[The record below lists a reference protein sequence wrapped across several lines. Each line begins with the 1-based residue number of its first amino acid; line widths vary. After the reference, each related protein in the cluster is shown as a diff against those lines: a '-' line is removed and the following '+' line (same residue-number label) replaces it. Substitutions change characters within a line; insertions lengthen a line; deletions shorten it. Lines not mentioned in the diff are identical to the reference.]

1 MEKMPNIQSVTFKQ
15 NLMIIHINGIEHC
28 FELDK
33 VSSKL
38 LNATSIQ
45 RNEYQISPANYGI
58 HWPLI
63 DEARHIFHYYGM
75 VMVSKKDK

>member
-1 MEKMPNIQSVTFKQ
+1 MPNIESIIFKQ
-15 NLMIIHINGIEHC
+15 NSMIIYINGIEYC

-38 LNATSIQ
+38 FNATSIE

-63 DEARHIFHYYGM
+63 DEDLSI
-75 VMVSKKDK
+75 KKLLEK

>member
-1 MEKMPNIQSVTFKQ
+1 MEKMPNIQSITFKQ
-15 NLMIIHINGIEHC
+15 NSMIIHINGVEHC

-33 VSSKL
+33 VSNKL
-38 LNATSIQ
+38 LNATSKQ

-63 DEARHIFHYYGM
+63 DEDI
-75 VMVSKKDK
+75 SINKLLEK

>member
-1 MEKMPNIQSVTFKQ
+1 MPNIQSVSFKQ
-15 NLMIIHINGIEHC
+15 NSMILLINGIEHC

-38 LNATSIQ
+38 FNATSIQ
-45 RNEYQISPANYGI
+45 RNDYQISPANYGI

-63 DEARHIFHYYGM
+63 DEDLSIN
-75 VMVSKKDK
+75 KLLEK

>member
-1 MEKMPNIQSVTFKQ
+1 MPNIESIIFKQ
-15 NLMIIHINGIEHC
+15 NSMNIYINGIEHC

-38 LNATSIQ
+38 LNATSIE

-63 DEARHIFHYYGM
+63 DEDLSI
-75 VMVSKKDK
+75 KKLLEK

>member
-1 MEKMPNIQSVTFKQ
+1 MEKMPNIESIIFKQ
-15 NLMIIHINGIEHC
+15 NSMIIYINGIEHC

-38 LNATSIQ
+38 LNATSKE

-63 DEARHIFHYYGM
+63 DEDLSI
-75 VMVSKKDK
+75 KKLLVK

>member
-1 MEKMPNIQSVTFKQ
+1 MEKMPNIQSIIFKQ
-15 NLMIIHINGIEHC
+15 NSMIIYINGIEHC

-38 LNATSIQ
+38 LNATSIE

-63 DEARHIFHYYGM
+63 DEDLSI
-75 VMVSKKDK
+75 KTLLEK

>member
-1 MEKMPNIQSVTFKQ
+1 MEKMRNIQSVTFKQ
-15 NLMIIHINGIEHC
+15 NSMILLINGIEHS

-45 RNEYQISPANYGI
+45 RNDYQISPANYGI

-63 DEARHIFHYYGM
+63 DEDLSI
-75 VMVSKKDK
+75 KKLLEK

>member
-1 MEKMPNIQSVTFKQ
+1 MPNIQSVTFKQ
-15 NLMIIHINGIEHC
+15 NSMILLINGIEHN

-45 RNEYQISPANYGI
+45 RNDYQISPANYGI

-63 DEARHIFHYYGM
+63 DEDLSI
-75 VMVSKKDK
+75 KKLLEKYKGHLFR

>member
-1 MEKMPNIQSVTFKQ
+1 MPNIESIIFKQ
-15 NLMIIHINGIEHC
+15 NSMIIYINGIEHF

-38 LNATSIQ
+38 LNATSIE
-45 RNEYQISPANYGI
+45 RNEYQISPANYGL

-63 DEARHIFHYYGM
+63 DEDLSI
-75 VMVSKKDK
+75 KKLLEKY

>member
-1 MEKMPNIQSVTFKQ
+1 MEKMPNIESIIFKQ
-15 NLMIIHINGIEHC
+15 NSMIIYINGIEHC

-38 LNATSIQ
+38 FKATSIE

-63 DEARHIFHYYGM
+63 DEDLSI
-75 VMVSKKDK
+75 KKLLEK

>member
-1 MEKMPNIQSVTFKQ
+1 MEKMPNIQSIIFKQ
-15 NLMIIHINGIEHC
+15 NSMIIYINGIEHC

-38 LNATSIQ
+38 LNATSKE

-63 DEARHIFHYYGM
+63 DEDLSI
-75 VMVSKKDK
+75 KKILEK

>member
-1 MEKMPNIQSVTFKQ
+1 MPNIESIIFKQ
-15 NLMIIHINGIEHC
+15 NSMIIYINGIEHF

-38 LNATSIQ
+38 LNATSIE

-63 DEARHIFHYYGM
+63 DEDLSI
-75 VMVSKKDK
+75 KKLLEKY

>member
-15 NLMIIHINGIEHC
+15 NLMIILINGIEHY

-45 RNEYQISPANYGI
+45 RNEYEISPANYGI

-63 DEARHIFHYYGM
+63 DEDLSIN
-75 VMVSKKDK
+75 KLLEK

>member
-1 MEKMPNIQSVTFKQ
+1 MPNIQSILFKQ
-15 NLMIIHINGIEHC
+15 NSMIIYINGIEHS

-38 LNATSIQ
+38 LNANSIE
-45 RNEYQISPANYGI
+45 RNEFQISPANYGI

-63 DEARHIFHYYGM
+63 DEDLSIN
-75 VMVSKKDK
+75 KLLEK

>member
-1 MEKMPNIQSVTFKQ
+1 MEKMPNIESIIFKQ
-15 NLMIIHINGIEHC
+15 NSMIIYINGIEHC

-38 LNATSIQ
+38 LNATSKE

-63 DEARHIFHYYGM
+63 DEDLSI
-75 VMVSKKDK
+75 KKLLEK

>member
-1 MEKMPNIQSVTFKQ
+1 MEKMPNIQSITFKQ
-15 NLMIIHINGIEHC
+15 NSMIIYINDIEHC

-38 LNATSIQ
+38 LNATSIE

-63 DEARHIFHYYGM
+63 DEDLSI
-75 VMVSKKDK
+75 KKLLAK

>member
-1 MEKMPNIQSVTFKQ
+1 MEKMPNIESIIFKQ
-15 NLMIIHINGIEHC
+15 NLMIIYINGIEHC

-38 LNATSIQ
+38 LNATSIE

-63 DEARHIFHYYGM
+63 DEDLSIIKLLA
-75 VMVSKKDK
+75 K

>member
-1 MEKMPNIQSVTFKQ
+1 MKKMPNIESIIFKQ
-15 NLMIIHINGIEHC
+15 NSMIIYINGIEHC

-38 LNATSIQ
+38 LNATSIE

-63 DEARHIFHYYGM
+63 DQDLSI
-75 VMVSKKDK
+75 KKLLEK

>member
-1 MEKMPNIQSVTFKQ
+1 MPNIESIIFKQ
-15 NLMIIHINGIEHC
+15 NSMIIYINGIEYC

-38 LNATSIQ
+38 LNATSIE

-63 DEARHIFHYYGM
+63 DEDLSI
-75 VMVSKKDK
+75 KKLLEK

>member
-1 MEKMPNIQSVTFKQ
+1 MPNIQSVTFKQ
-15 NLMIIHINGIEHC
+15 NLMIILINGIEHY

-45 RNEYQISPANYGI
+45 RNEYEISPANYGI

-63 DEARHIFHYYGM
+63 DEDLSIN
-75 VMVSKKDK
+75 KLLEK

>member
-1 MEKMPNIQSVTFKQ
+1 MEKMPNIQSVSFKQ
-15 NLMIIHINGIEHC
+15 NSMIIYINGIEHC

-38 LNATSIQ
+38 LNATSIE
-45 RNEYQISPANYGI
+45 RNEFQISPANYGI

-63 DEARHIFHYYGM
+63 DEDLSI
-75 VMVSKKDK
+75 KKLLAK

>member
-15 NLMIIHINGIEHC
+15 NSMILLINGIEHC

-45 RNEYQISPANYGI
+45 RNEYEISPANYGI

-63 DEARHIFHYYGM
+63 DEDLSIN
-75 VMVSKKDK
+75 KLLEK

>member
-1 MEKMPNIQSVTFKQ
+1 MPNIQSVSFKQ
-15 NLMIIHINGIEHC
+15 NLMIIYINGIEHC

-38 LNATSIQ
+38 LNATSKE

-63 DEARHIFHYYGM
+63 DEDLSIN
-75 VMVSKKDK
+75 KLLEK

>member
-1 MEKMPNIQSVTFKQ
+1 MEKMPNIQSITFKQ
-15 NLMIIHINGIEHC
+15 NSMIIHINGIEYF

-38 LNATSIQ
+38 LNATSIE
-45 RNEYQISPANYGI
+45 RNEYQISQANYGI

-63 DEARHIFHYYGM
+63 DEDLSI
-75 VMVSKKDK
+75 KKLLEK

>member
-1 MEKMPNIQSVTFKQ
+1 MEKMPNIQSITFKQ
-15 NLMIIHINGIEHC
+15 NSMIIYINGIEHC

-38 LNATSIQ
+38 FNATSIE

-63 DEARHIFHYYGM
+63 DEDLSI
-75 VMVSKKDK
+75 KKLLEK

>member
-1 MEKMPNIQSVTFKQ
+1 MEKMPNIESITFKQ
-15 NLMIIHINGIEHC
+15 NSMIIHINGIEHF

-38 LNATSIQ
+38 LNATSIE

-63 DEARHIFHYYGM
+63 DEDLSI
-75 VMVSKKDK
+75 KKLLEK

>member
-1 MEKMPNIQSVTFKQ
+1 MEKMPNIQSIKFKQ
-15 NLMIIHINGIEHC
+15 NSMIIHINDIEHC

-38 LNATSIQ
+38 FNATSIE

-63 DEARHIFHYYGM
+63 DEDLSI
-75 VMVSKKDK
+75 KKLLEK

>member
-1 MEKMPNIQSVTFKQ
+1 MPNIQSVTFKQ
-15 NLMIIHINGIEHC
+15 NSMILLINGIEHC

-38 LNATSIQ
+38 FNATSIQ
-45 RNEYQISPANYGI
+45 RNDYQISPANYGI

-63 DEARHIFHYYGM
+63 DEDLSIN
-75 VMVSKKDK
+75 KLLEK

>member
-1 MEKMPNIQSVTFKQ
+1 MPNIESIIFKQ
-15 NLMIIHINGIEHC
+15 NSMIIYINGIEHC

-38 LNATSIQ
+38 LNATSKE

-58 HWPLI
+58 HWPFI
-63 DEARHIFHYYGM
+63 DEDLSI
-75 VMVSKKDK
+75 KKLLEK

>member
-1 MEKMPNIQSVTFKQ
+1 
-15 NLMIIHINGIEHC
+15 MILLINGIEHS

-45 RNEYQISPANYGI
+45 RNDYEISPANYGI

-63 DEARHIFHYYGM
+63 DEDLSI
-75 VMVSKKDK
+75 KKLLEK